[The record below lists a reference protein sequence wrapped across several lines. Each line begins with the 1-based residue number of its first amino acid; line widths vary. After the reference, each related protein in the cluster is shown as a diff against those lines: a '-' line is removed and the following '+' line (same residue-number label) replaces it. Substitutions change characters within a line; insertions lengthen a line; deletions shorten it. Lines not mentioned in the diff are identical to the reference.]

1 MRISGRDDR
10 KILMIYL
17 ASGSP
22 TRAQI
27 LKEGGVEFIQIPF
40 DFDESGISKQDARSY
55 SYRVALSK
63 KAQFFKIYE
72 NYDRVLFA
80 DSSVLAGGQILGKAC
95 DEADA
100 LRMLDLQSGAVS
112 SVYTAMIFVSKNL
125 QLAALSVASY
135 KFDKFNEVDLREYIA
150 SGDWRGKAGAMSIE
164 GFNEKYILSS
174 RGSKFTAMGLDL
186 EILKR
191 FIW

>member
-1 MRISGRDDR
+1 
-10 KILMIYL
+10 MIYL

-27 LKEGGVEFIQIPF
+27 LKEGGVEFIQISF

-63 KAQFFKIYE
+63 KTQFFKIYE

-80 DSSVLAGGQILGKAC
+80 DSSVVAGDQILGKAR

-100 LRMLDLQSGAVS
+100 LRMLSLQSGAVS

-135 KFDKFNEVDLREYIA
+135 KFAKFSEADLREYIA

-174 RGSKFTAMGLDL
+174 RGSKSTAMGLDL